1 LKPDEFGSPDIENLL
16 FAGFKMYHP
25 CLPCDALT
33 RMRGAAGPG
42 GCTPASSC
50 WTSRPDFVK
59 VGAS

>member
-33 RMRGAAGPG
+33 RMRGGSRAGRLHTGKFMLDFTPG
-42 GCTPASSC
+42 FC
-50 WTSRPDFVK
+50 
-59 VGAS
+59 